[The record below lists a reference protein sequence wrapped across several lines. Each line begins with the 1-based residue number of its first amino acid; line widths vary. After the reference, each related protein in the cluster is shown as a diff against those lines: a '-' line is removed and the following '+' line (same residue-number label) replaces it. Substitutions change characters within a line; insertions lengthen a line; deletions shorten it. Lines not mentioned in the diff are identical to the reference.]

1 MTGPGETPLIEL
13 QGVSKWYG
21 QLNVLKSID
30 LAVRKTEV
38 VCIIGPSGSGKSTLL
53 RCMNFLEEYQDG
65 EVRVNG
71 RPLGYRTDGKGRRV
85 LDSVAN
91 INAVRRDIAM
101 VFQHFNLWP
110 HMTTLQNVAQP
121 LRLVLK
127 KSRADAEATAMQALT
142 KVGLGQKATS
152 YPNQLSGGQQQRVGI
167 ARALAIN
174 PQVILFDEPTSSL
187 DPELV
192 GEVLQVI
199 RELAAEGLTMVV
211 VTHEMGFAAQ
221 VAGRVV
227 FMDDGVVIEEGAP
240 AMLFRHPRS
249 LRLRQFLQTWKERS
263 QLFQEKAEWEG
274 SAS

>member
-71 RPLGYRTDGKGRRV
+71 RPLGDRTDGKGRRV
-85 LDSVAN
+85 LDSLAN

-127 KSRADAEATAMQALT
+127 KSRADAEAAAMQALT

-152 YPNQLSGGQQQRVGI
+152 YPAQLSGGQQQRVGI

-199 RELAAEGLTMVV
+199 RELAAEGLTMVI

-227 FMDDGVVIEEGAP
+227 FMDEGVVIEEGAP
-240 AMLFRHPRS
+240 AVLFRHPRS
-249 LRLRQFLQTWKERS
+249 PRLRQFLQTWKERS

>member
-1 MTGPGETPLIEL
+1 MTGPTETPLIEL

-65 EVRVNG
+65 EVRVKG

-85 LDSVAN
+85 LDSLAN

-127 KSRADAEATAMQALT
+127 KSRADAEAAAMQALT

-152 YPNQLSGGQQQRVGI
+152 YPAQLSGGQQQRVGI

-199 RELAAEGLTMVV
+199 RVLAAEGLTMVI

-227 FMDDGVVIEEGAP
+227 FMDEGVVIEEGAP
-240 AMLFRHPRS
+240 AVLFRHPRS
-249 LRLRQFLQTWKERS
+249 PRLRQFLQTWKERS

>member
-1 MTGPGETPLIEL
+1 MTGPTETPLIEL

-65 EVRVNG
+65 EVRVKG

-85 LDSVAN
+85 LDSLAN

-127 KSRADAEATAMQALT
+127 KSRADAEAAAMQALT

-152 YPNQLSGGQQQRVGI
+152 YPAQLSGGQQQRVGI

-199 RELAAEGLTMVV
+199 RELAAEGLTMVI

-227 FMDDGVVIEEGAP
+227 FMDEGVVIEEGAP
-240 AMLFRHPRS
+240 AVLFRHPRS
-249 LRLRQFLQTWKERS
+249 PRLRQFLQTWKERS

>member
-1 MTGPGETPLIEL
+1 MSGTTPTPLIEL

-21 QLNVLKSID
+21 ELNVLKSVD
-30 LAVRKTEV
+30 LAVHKTEV

-71 RPLGYRTDGKGRRV
+71 QLLGYRIDSKGRRV
-85 LDSVAN
+85 MDSVAN

-110 HMTTLQNVAQP
+110 HITTLQNVAQP

-127 KSRADAEATAMQALT
+127 KSRADAEAAAMQALT

-152 YPNQLSGGQQQRVGI
+152 YPGQLSGGQQQRVGI

-199 RELAAEGLTMVV
+199 RELAAEGLTMVI

-227 FMDDGVVIEEGAP
+227 FVDEGVVIEEGAP
-240 AMLFRHPRS
+240 AVLFRDPKSPRLS
-249 LRLRQFLQTWKERS
+249 QFLQTWKERS
-263 QLFQEKAEWEG
+263 QLFHEGAE
-274 SAS
+274 

>member
-71 RPLGYRTDGKGRRV
+71 RPLGHRTDGKGRRV
-85 LDSVAN
+85 LDSLAN